1 MTNFINQV
9 VDVIK
14 AVPNNLTYSWSMFFD
29 KIVDD
34 FFSDDN
40 KYLSYLV
47 IALIASLIVVISAY
61 PIATII
67 CGPIVGLFVV
77 FVVAYCYSHHP
88 RNRDELISIQF
99 HVFFKD
105 QSSTNITVSY
115 PRSFWYRHRNNS
127 WLKYRLFDDN
137 SRISHVR
144 FVKVVY

>member
-14 AVPNNLTYSWSMFFD
+14 AANNNLTYSWSMFFD

-34 FFSDDN
+34 FFSDN
-40 KYLSYLV
+40 IKYLSYLV
-47 IALIASLIVVISAY
+47 IAFIASLVAVISAY

-67 CGPIVGLFVV
+67 CSPIVGLFVV

-88 RNRDELISIQF
+88 RNRDELISIQY

-115 PRSFWYRHRNNS
+115 PRSFWYRYRNNS
-127 WLKYRLFDDN
+127 WLKYRLFDNN

>member
-9 VDVIK
+9 MDVIK
-14 AVPNNLTYSWSMFFD
+14 AVSTNMTYSWSMFFD
-29 KIVDD
+29 KVVDD
-34 FFSDDN
+34 FFNDDN
-40 KYLSYLV
+40 KYISYLV
-47 IALIASLIVVISAY
+47 IAMIASLIVVISAY
-61 PIATII
+61 PIAAII
-67 CGPIVGLFVV
+67 CGPIVGLFVL
-77 FVVAYCYSHHP
+77 FVAVYCYAHHP
-88 RNRDELISIQF
+88 RNRDELISIQY

-115 PRSFWYRHRNNS
+115 PRSFWYRYRNNS